1 MIINDLLDVEC
12 HERIALL
19 SVEVAVVEEDL
30 LTADNYILQIKPGLD
45 KGIKLAVK
53 ILVHG
58 KKEQRLTFLS
68 QPNRFVVLV
77 GRETQPSSLESR
89 WQREEI
95 ECSESHF
102 IYSIHFKKN
111 KKKQPP

>member
-1 MIINDLLDVEC
+1 M
-12 HERIALL
+12 
-19 SVEVAVVEEDL
+19 
-30 LTADNYILQIKPGLD
+30 
-45 KGIKLAVK
+45 
-53 ILVHG
+53 
-58 KKEQRLTFLS
+58 S

-102 IYSIHFKKN
+102 IYSIHFKK
-111 KKKQPP
+111 KQQEKTTTLTFHSCGGISSE